1 MVFVKLFRKILIMFF
16 LHVEYINKL
25 PFTYIPVNLDYILC
39 QVLASYSTHRCIN
52 RAKALMVHHNY
63 KVSWSFIGFKF
74 SFQIMCRGGFTFSKE
89 LDISQPCSTLNAHI
103 ELHGYMSKG

>member
-1 MVFVKLFRKILIMFF
+1 
-16 LHVEYINKL
+16 
-25 PFTYIPVNLDYILC
+25 
-39 QVLASYSTHRCIN
+39 
-52 RAKALMVHHNY
+52 MVHHNY